1 MAATVGRPCQGD
13 WRPSGLTPA
22 EASGE
27 VLDVSDFSFFFLQ
40 FFLPFLPR
48 LVLSPGFVLHAG
60 TAPESI
66 ELPISF
72 FPALRLHVGS

>member
-27 VLDVSDFSFFFLQ
+27 VLDVSDFSFFFAV
-40 FFLPFLPR
+40 FFTLFASPR
-48 LVLSPGFVLHAG
+48 SVSGLRIACRNCAGRVNRVADLLFSCLLSP
-60 TAPESI
+60 
-66 ELPISF
+66 
-72 FPALRLHVGS
+72 RR

>member
-27 VLDVSDFSFFFLQ
+27 VLDVSDFSFFFC
-40 FFLPFLPR
+40 
-48 LVLSPGFVLHAG
+48 
-60 TAPESI
+60 
-66 ELPISF
+66 SF
-72 FPALRLHVGS
+72 FYPFCLASFCLRASYCMQELRRSQ